1 MDAFRLLVRHIVIIC
16 YITHIVCLLA
26 LLLITIMRKDLYT
39 ETVGMV
45 YFGSAILGLVV
56 LFVGAGIIKLKENN
70 DNIKW

>member
-39 ETVGMV
+39 ETVGIL
-45 YFGSAILGLVV
+45 YGSAILGLVV